1 MVGWMEISELG
12 LSSMSAGGR
21 GAARAHFIAV
31 AGDAVVGAA
40 RRGGQSAQETRA
52 APGQAGSGG
61 RWEFGSRGTWTSL
74 VLAPGME
81 HGRRRLRFRR
91 PETTDSF
98 VSSKTAASRSNLL
111 SFFLGGKKK
120 ARAYCAQS

>member
-12 LSSMSAGGR
+12 SSSGPREMSAGGR
-21 GAARAHFIAV
+21 GAARAHLIAV

-61 RWEFGSRGTWTSL
+61 RWELGSRGTCTSL
-74 VLAPGME
+74 VLAPMIE

-91 PETTDSF
+91 PQTTYRSF
-98 VSSKTAASRSNLL
+98 VGSNLL
-111 SFFLGGKKK
+111 FL
-120 ARAYCAQS
+120 S